1 LPDCAQVAVD
11 VKHPKIKKEYTYL
24 IPENIKKSIKIGD
37 VVQVPFNNAKIDGV
51 VTDIHQE
58 TNQLGAFKLKKIIK
72 KYDIEILSKHVELS
86 KQLAHYYGA
95 AVIDFMR
102 LMLPPKISFK
112 REWVYF
118 LSGKKGDISSRAYN
132 QQKIFSNLCEHD
144 GMTVRQISKK
154 SKIPVSSVYS
164 ALSALIEKGLVI
176 RKHKIIRRKPSVF
189 YKEGFKK
196 PFELTDEQKS
206 AIREITDNMSH
217 EKKPVLL
224 YGVTGSGKTEVYMR
238 LIEDVIS
245 KGKKALLLV
254 PEISLTP
261 QMVAIFQQRFPNK
274 VAVLHSRLS
283 TGERFDEWFRIKDKE
298 ADIVIGARSAIFA
311 PVDELGLIIIDEEH
325 ETSYKQ
331 VEYPFYDARKVAS
344 LRARQDDAVL
354 IMGSA
359 TPSVESYYKALN
371 GKYLFIKMTKRVNDR
386 PLPTIEIVD
395 MKKEL
400 KSGNRSMISRKL
412 YENIKAT
419 LQGGH
424 QTILFLNRRG
434 HSTFVICRDC
444 GFVLKCNHCDISL
457 TYHFDDKTAQCHYCG
472 YKVQAPDICP
482 KCRSRNIRYFGAG
495 TEKVEIE
502 VNRIFPQAKTMRIDS
517 DSISKKDSL
526 EKYLMSFKKGLAQIL
541 IGTQIV
547 AKGLD
552 FPGVSLVGV
561 ITVDTAINMPD
572 FRASER
578 AFQLI
583 TQVAGRAG
591 RGDFP
596 GKVFVQ
602 TYSPDSFAIQA
613 ACRADIESFYR
624 EELKIRKN
632 CFYPPY
638 CSLLNITFTGSQE
651 KILKNEA
658 LKVKKLLQNS
668 QLSSLEVYGPAPCPR
683 FRIKD
688 NFRYSLLL
696 KSRNEEILI
705 KVEQTLKELDFD
717 QKIKVAWDMNP
728 QDML

>member
-1 LPDCAQVAVD
+1 M
-11 VKHPKIKKEYTYL
+11 
-24 IPENIKKSIKIGD
+24 
-37 VVQVPFNNAKIDGV
+37 
-51 VTDIHQE
+51 
-58 TNQLGAFKLKKIIK
+58 
-72 KYDIEILSKHVELS
+72 
-86 KQLAHYYGA
+86 AHYYGA

-457 TYHFDDKTAQCHYCG
+457 TYHFDDKTAQCQYCG

-495 TEKVEIE
+495 TEKVEMEVIE
-502 VNRIFPQAKTMRIDS
+502 YF
-517 DSISKKDSL
+517 
-526 EKYLMSFKKGLAQIL
+526 
-541 IGTQIV
+541 
-547 AKGLD
+547 
-552 FPGVSLVGV
+552 
-561 ITVDTAINMPD
+561 
-572 FRASER
+572 
-578 AFQLI
+578 
-583 TQVAGRAG
+583 
-591 RGDFP
+591 
-596 GKVFVQ
+596 
-602 TYSPDSFAIQA
+602 
-613 ACRADIESFYR
+613 
-624 EELKIRKN
+624 LKLR
-632 CFYPPY
+632 
-638 CSLLNITFTGSQE
+638 
-651 KILKNEA
+651 
-658 LKVKKLLQNS
+658 
-668 QLSSLEVYGPAPCPR
+668 R
-683 FRIKD
+683 
-688 NFRYSLLL
+688 
-696 KSRNEEILI
+696 
-705 KVEQTLKELDFD
+705 
-717 QKIKVAWDMNP
+717 
-728 QDML
+728 